1 MVDMNHY
8 MLILYY
14 LVSILSV
21 FLYVASVQYKNKKD
35 ILLVQ
40 VFASF
45 CYLIVYIIKG
55 AWSGVF
61 VEVLEEM
68 KSIIFMKYAKEDK
81 KIPFV
86 ILIIFI
92 FLLVLVSIIFFDG
105 IFSLLPL
112 FINIILFVS
121 SYFKNP
127 KYMRITMLI
136 CGALW
141 GIYNISIG
149 AYIIVIGNILEIV
162 SASIS
167 LIRFKE

>member
-1 MVDMNHY
+1 M
-8 MLILYY
+8 
-14 LVSILSV
+14 VSILSV

-105 IFSLLPL
+105 LFSLLPL

>member
-1 MVDMNHY
+1 
-8 MLILYY
+8 
-14 LVSILSV
+14 
-21 FLYVASVQYKNKKD
+21 
-35 ILLVQ
+35 
-40 VFASF
+40 
-45 CYLIVYIIKG
+45 
-55 AWSGVF
+55 
-61 VEVLEEM
+61 M

-105 IFSLLPL
+105 LFSLLPL

>member
-1 MVDMNHY
+1 MNHY

>member
-1 MVDMNHY
+1 MNHY

-167 LIRFKE
+167 LIRFK

>member
-1 MVDMNHY
+1 MNHY

-92 FLLVLVSIIFFDG
+92 FLIVLVSIIFFDG

>member
-1 MVDMNHY
+1 MNHY

-105 IFSLLPL
+105 LFSLLPL